1 MNNILEQNKRE
12 TNERSILKI
21 ISSTKTNEGDGII
34 VYRAF
39 PNNIIREFDPF
50 LLLDDMGPLYIQP
63 NSTLGFPEHP
73 HRGFETVT
81 YMLEGQF
88 EHKDSN
94 GNSGDLNQGDVQW
107 MTAGSG
113 IIHSEMPKKD
123 FAKEGGNLHGFQLW
137 INLPKK
143 YKMSKPSYQNI
154 TKNEIPIIKTDDGK
168 ITIKV
173 IAGEIFN
180 SKSTINTKI
189 PINYF
194 HINMEP
200 GSTLKHK
207 IPKTHNAFIYIIS
220 GIGLF
225 GRKKQEVKSKELIL
239 LEKNGE
245 ENISIESLNENKE
258 ELSFL
263 LISGNPIN
271 EPIARYGPFVMNTKE
286 EIGQAIED
294 FKNGRF

>member
-1 MNNILEQNKRE
+1 MEI
-12 TNERSILKI
+12 
-21 ISSTKTNEGDGII
+21 
-34 VYRAF
+34 
-39 PNNIIREFDPF
+39 
-50 LLLDDMGPLYIQP
+50 
-63 NSTLGFPEHP
+63 
-73 HRGFETVT
+73 
-81 YMLEGQF
+81 
-88 EHKDSN
+88 
-94 GNSGDLNQGDVQW
+94 
-107 MTAGSG
+107 
-113 IIHSEMPKKD
+113 
-123 FAKEGGNLHGFQLW
+123 LHGFQLW

-143 YKMSKPSYQNI
+143 DKMSKPSYQNI
-154 TKNEIPIIKTDDGK
+154 TKNEIPIIKIDDGK

-245 ENISIESLNENKE
+245 ENILIESLNENNK

-286 EIGQAIED
+286 R
-294 FKNGRF
+294 NRSSN